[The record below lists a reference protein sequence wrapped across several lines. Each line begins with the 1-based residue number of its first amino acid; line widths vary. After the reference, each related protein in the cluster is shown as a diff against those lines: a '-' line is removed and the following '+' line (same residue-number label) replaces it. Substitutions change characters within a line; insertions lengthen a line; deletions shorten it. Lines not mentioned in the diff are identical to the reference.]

1 MCELKSILVD
11 SGTRETL
18 MENTIRIKIE
28 GDKIELTGI
37 LGEKK
42 MIRGKITEINITKQE
57 AIIVK

>member
-11 SGTRETL
+11 SSTRETL
-18 MENTIRIKIE
+18 MENTIRLKIE

-42 MIRGKITEINITKQE
+42 MIRGKITDINITKQE

>member
-1 MCELKSILVD
+1 MCELKTILID
-11 SGTRETL
+11 SGTKETL
-18 MENTIRIKIE
+18 MENTIRITIN

-42 MIRGKITEINITKQE
+42 ITQGKITDINLTKQE